1 MLRERLKGCTNKQG
15 ILLICFVLVIG
26 VLIIP
31 IAESRYYF
39 VRGLIAFRN
48 GFEGESVRYLEKSI
62 KTNPNFPEAYMLL
75 ALAYAEWGSSSL
87 HYMEYDEQGIA
98 KLKSETLGRA
108 EDILKTALTRFP
120 FHYLRDDMQYMLGW
134 IYDKD
139 SRNSSY
145 VWDKNKAV
153 QGYTQLVSKYP
164 HSRYAQKARQRL
176 EVLTR

>member
-1 MLRERLKGCTNKQG
+1 ML
-15 ILLICFVLVIG
+15 VM
-26 VLIIP
+26 
-31 IAESRYYF
+31 
-39 VRGLIAFRN
+39 GLIAFPVVEGGYYFIRGLLSLRG
-48 GFEGESVRYLEKSI
+48 GFEGKSVMYLEKSVKI
-62 KTNPNFPEAYMLL
+62 NPNFLEAYMAL

-87 HYMEYDEQGIA
+87 HYIEHDEQGIA

-108 EDILKTALTRFP
+108 EDILKTALARFP

-134 IYDKD
+134 IYDRD

-176 EVLTR
+176 AALTR